1 MVDCCLTSSSTDF
14 YFAGRSADYAA
25 GERLS
30 ASTADAGRFRI
41 GVAFTTASGRQRGQR
56 ALDFVAAFNPRAS
69 AGDEKHVQCAAMQK
83 PPPANVL
90 SVSQLNRLARQ
101 LLEDCFPQVLV
112 EGEISNLSRPSSGHW
127 YFTLKDKQAQVRC
140 AMFRNRNFRLRF
152 QPADGTR
159 VLVKGAISLY
169 ENRGDYQLIAE
180 DMQPAGAGLLAVQF
194 EQLKQQL
201 QAEGLFDAGRKKPLP
216 MPPRHIAV
224 ITSKTGAAIHDILT
238 VLQRRNPSIRVTVI
252 PVPVQGEQAPPAI
265 VRALALANTLARD
278 ERQDFDVILLGRGGG
293 SLEDLWAFNDERV
306 ARAIAASQL
315 PVVSAVGH
323 EVDITIADFVADVRA
338 PTPSAA
344 AELLSPDW
352 RESERKLEA
361 LQRRLHSHWLRLLTS
376 QRQRLDWWRRRLQ
389 HPGQRLRQWTLRLDE
404 LELRLTNAN
413 ARLHRDQLRRL
424 QLLQARLQRHHPEQQ
439 LRQLQTRL
447 DFCARQLPLQIRQL
461 LRRQQ
466 QRLAAS
472 AQLLNSVS
480 PLATLQRGYAIV
492 SDERGALLRRAAD
505 TAPGATVQARLA
517 DGRLLCRVETV
528 QAEPTP

>member
-1 MVDCCLTSSSTDF
+1 
-14 YFAGRSADYAA
+14 
-25 GERLS
+25 
-30 ASTADAGRFRI
+30 
-41 GVAFTTASGRQRGQR
+41 
-56 ALDFVAAFNPRAS
+56 
-69 AGDEKHVQCAAMQK
+69 MQK
-83 PPPANVL
+83 PPPQAASGANVL

-101 LLEDCFPQVLV
+101 LLEDCFPSVWV

-159 VLVKGAISLY
+159 VLVRGGISLY

-180 DMQPAGAGLLAVQF
+180 DMQPAGAGLLAAQF
-194 EQLKQQL
+194 EQLKQKL
-201 QAEGLFDAGRKKPLP
+201 QAEGLFEAGRKKTLPL
-216 MPPRHIAV
+216 PPRHIAV

-238 VLQRRNPSIRVTVI
+238 VLQRRNPGIRVTVL

-265 VRALALANTLARD
+265 VRALALANSLARD
-278 ERQDFDVILLGRGGG
+278 AVQDFDVILLGRGGG

-306 ARAIAASQL
+306 ARAIAASEL

-323 EVDITIADFVADVRA
+323 EVDTTIADFVADVRA

-352 RESERKLEA
+352 REAEQKLLA
-361 LQRRLHSHWLRLLTS
+361 LRNRLHNHWLRTLSS
-376 QRQRLDWWRRRLQ
+376 QRQRLDWWQRRLQ

-404 LELRLTNAN
+404 LELRLRTAN
-413 ARLHRDQLRRL
+413 QRVHRDQLRRL
-424 QLLQARLQRHHPEQQ
+424 QLLQARLQRHHPDQH

-461 LRRQQ
+461 LRRQRQ
-466 QRLAAS
+466 QLQAH

-480 PLATLQRGYAIV
+480 PLNTLQRGYAIV
-492 SDERGALLRRAAD
+492 SDTQGSVLRRATD
-505 TAPGATVQARLA
+505 TTAGATLRARLA
-517 DGRLLCRVETV
+517 EGHIECVVTSV
-528 QAEPTP
+528 QPDASSS

>member
-1 MVDCCLTSSSTDF
+1 
-14 YFAGRSADYAA
+14 
-25 GERLS
+25 
-30 ASTADAGRFRI
+30 
-41 GVAFTTASGRQRGQR
+41 
-56 ALDFVAAFNPRAS
+56 
-69 AGDEKHVQCAAMQK
+69 
-83 PPPANVL
+83 
-90 SVSQLNRLARQ
+90 
-101 LLEDCFPQVLV
+101 
-112 EGEISNLSRPSSGHW
+112 
-127 YFTLKDKQAQVRC
+127 
-140 AMFRNRNFRLRF
+140 
-152 QPADGTR
+152 
-159 VLVKGAISLY
+159 
-169 ENRGDYQLIAE
+169 
-180 DMQPAGAGLLAVQF
+180 
-194 EQLKQQL
+194 
-201 QAEGLFDAGRKKPLP
+201 
-216 MPPRHIAV
+216 
-224 ITSKTGAAIHDILT
+224 
-238 VLQRRNPSIRVTVI
+238 
-252 PVPVQGEQAPPAI
+252 
-265 VRALALANTLARD
+265 
-278 ERQDFDVILLGRGGG
+278 
-293 SLEDLWAFNDERV
+293 
-306 ARAIAASQL
+306 L

-439 LRQLQTRL
+439 LRQLRTRL